1 MKVIVVGAGVAGTTA
16 ALSLH
21 QAGIPVRIYE
31 AVRDPGPL
39 GVGINLQ
46 PMAVRE
52 LIELGLGDEL
62 AHTGIPTGVLSY
74 FNKFG
79 QLIYSEKRG
88 VAAGYKW
95 PQYSIHRGYLQ
106 SLLLDATRKRIGAA
120 NVRDGLRLTTFR
132 QSGDRVITTFRD
144 GVSGATSEDEADILI
159 GADGIHSAIRN
170 DLHPAEGLPRF
181 QHQILWRAA
190 IETETFLGGRTMIV
204 AGHFHQRTVIYPIG
218 WTDKPDRLLT
228 NWICQMTVP
237 DSAPPRED
245 WNRLVSKDRVLAAF
259 GTWRFP
265 WLDLPALIEQTAE
278 TFEFPLIDRDPV
290 ENWTSG
296 RVTLIGDAAHPMQPT
311 GSQAG
316 SQAILDARV
325 LTAALQAN
333 ADPLEALRRYEAER
347 RPAMNDVT
355 LRNRRFGPETALQ
368 LVEER
373 APNGFERLEDVISPE
388 ELDAGPKAF
397 SQAAG
402 LDVET
407 VNARPSLV
415 RPAISVTP

>member
-1 MKVIVVGAGVAGTTA
+1 
-16 ALSLH
+16 
-21 QAGIPVRIYE
+21 
-31 AVRDPGPL
+31 
-39 GVGINLQ
+39 
-46 PMAVRE
+46 
-52 LIELGLGDEL
+52 
-62 AHTGIPTGVLSY
+62 
-74 FNKFG
+74 
-79 QLIYSEKRG
+79 
-88 VAAGYKW
+88 
-95 PQYSIHRGYLQ
+95 
-106 SLLLDATRKRIGAA
+106 
-120 NVRDGLRLTTFR
+120 
-132 QSGDRVITTFRD
+132 
-144 GVSGATSEDEADILI
+144 
-159 GADGIHSAIRN
+159 
-170 DLHPAEGLPRF
+170 
-181 QHQILWRAA
+181 
-190 IETETFLGGRTMIV
+190 
-204 AGHFHQRTVIYPIG
+204 
-218 WTDKPDRLLT
+218 LLT